1 MKVLLVC
8 MGNIC
13 RSPSAEGV
21 LRHYLA
27 LSGLAKRVFIDSAG
41 TYGYHVGAPPDA
53 RAQKAAIRRGIDIS
67 RLRARPVEPE
77 DFERFDMILAMD
89 RDNLEDLRR
98 LCPPHHQEKIEL
110 FMRYSGRERDADVP
124 DPYYGGPDGFERV
137 LDMIEDAA
145 RGLAD
150 ELRRRIRDEG

>member
-21 LRHYLA
+21 LRHYLE
-27 LSGLAKRVFIDSAG
+27 LGGLAKRVTVDSAG
-41 TYGYHVGAPPDA
+41 TYGYHEGAPPDP
-53 RAQKAAIRRGIDIS
+53 RAQKAAIRRGIDIG
-67 RLRARPVEPE
+67 RLRARAVEPE

-89 RDNLEDLRR
+89 RDNLEDLHRA
-98 LCPPHHQEKIEL
+98 CPPHRQDRLGL
-110 FMRYSGRERDADVP
+110 FMRYSSRHAGADVP

-137 LDMIEDAA
+137 LDLLEDAA
-145 RGLAD
+145 RGLTE
-150 ELRRRIRDEG
+150 ELRRRLQDER